1 MLSMSEIVGINED
14 FENLNDNKED
24 NQVDTDQSNENI
36 TNLFLQN
43 GEDLDIR
50 ELFPEGRN
58 TNKELT

>member
-1 MLSMSEIVGINED
+1 MLSMSEIVGINEN
-14 FENLNDNKED
+14 FEDLNNNKED
-24 NQVDTDQSNENI
+24 NQVDTNQSNENI

-50 ELFPEGRN
+50 ELFPEGTN